1 MDFSSKKY
9 DFIIFGAGSAGCVL
23 ANRLSENN
31 KFDVLLI
38 EAGGSDRNILIS
50 MPAALSYPMN
60 SKKFSW
66 QYWSEE
72 EPYLNNRK
80 LFCPRGKVIGGSS
93 SINGMAFVR
102 GNPKE
107 FDQWQKNGAD
117 NWSYE
122 DCLPYFK
129 KLESSEIIDENYRGN
144 GGPVN
149 VRVNN
154 HFTNPLYQ
162 AFIDAGIEAGYQFN
176 SDYNGKSQD
185 GFGKMQMNVK
195 RGKRCS
201 SSLAYLYPAKKR
213 QNLTILKNTLVKK
226 IIFKNK
232 TAIGVLCKRSEMEIE
247 VFCNKEILL
256 SSGSI
261 GSPVLL
267 QLSGI
272 GPKDVLNR
280 ANVQMI
286 HESPGVGRNLQDHLE
301 FNLQFKCKQSIT
313 LNNKLSLYKKLMI
326 GLKWILFKKGL
337 GATNHFE
344 SCGFIRSND
353 SIEFPDIQYHFLPGA
368 MRYDGKGAI
377 NDHGY
382 QVHVG
387 FNQPKSRGYIE
398 IKSNNPDDAPKILF
412 NYLQH
417 EHDLIGFRNALK
429 ITRKIMSQPAFDA
442 YRDIEIQPGV
452 SVTTDDDIDEF
463 IRNSVES
470 AYHPC
475 GTCKM
480 GVDNE
485 SVVDPKTKV
494 RGVNNIRVIDASI
507 FPDILNGNI
516 NAPTLMVAEKA
527 SDIILNEYF

>member
-1 MDFSSKKY
+1 
-9 DFIIFGAGSAGCVL
+9 
-23 ANRLSENN
+23 
-31 KFDVLLI
+31 
-38 EAGGSDRNILIS
+38 
-50 MPAALSYPMN
+50 
-60 SKKFSW
+60 
-66 QYWSEE
+66 
-72 EPYLNNRK
+72 
-80 LFCPRGKVIGGSS
+80 
-93 SINGMAFVR
+93 
-102 GNPKE
+102 
-107 FDQWQKNGAD
+107 
-117 NWSYE
+117 
-122 DCLPYFK
+122 
-129 KLESSEIIDENYRGN
+129 
-144 GGPVN
+144 
-149 VRVNN
+149 
-154 HFTNPLYQ
+154 
-162 AFIDAGIEAGYQFN
+162 
-176 SDYNGKSQD
+176 
-185 GFGKMQMNVK
+185 
-195 RGKRCS
+195 
-201 SSLAYLYPAKKR
+201 
-213 QNLTILKNTLVKK
+213 
-226 IIFKNK
+226 
-232 TAIGVLCKRSEMEIE
+232 
-247 VFCNKEILL
+247 
-256 SSGSI
+256 
-261 GSPVLL
+261 
-267 QLSGI
+267 
-272 GPKDVLNR
+272 
-280 ANVQMI
+280 
-286 HESPGVGRNLQDHLE
+286 
-301 FNLQFKCKQSIT
+301 
-313 LNNKLSLYKKLMI
+313 MI

-353 SIEFPDIQYHFLPGA
+353 SIDFPDIQYHFLPGA

-442 YRDIEIQPGV
+442 YRDVEIQPGV
-452 SVTTDDDIDEF
+452 TVTTDDDIDEF